1 MTRKYTDNAATTLA
15 QQLLVGGTTLQVAA
29 GKGDNFP
36 AVTGRGAAG
45 SAPDYF
51 ILTLEDAALNREKIK
66 VEQRAAGNDV
76 LGSVG
81 YPLVRGYGGTVARGW
96 NVGDI
101 VDLRWEKDEATDIE
115 DKVQAGALGRL
126 FGLKGSTTN
135 GLNMGFYG
143 GQLVVDG
150 VVTAVADGV
159 LALTAAQINYVE
171 RSTAGVVSANIVGFS
186 ADKIPMYQ
194 ITTDAGGITAI
205 VDKRADNLPPFG
217 YLNKN
222 VAGNLNIVLSA
233 DEARAITIEISGALT
248 GNIDLVFPNVK
259 RMWILRNSTT
269 GNFSVTP
276 KVAGQAGAVLPA
288 STQGKRMLV
297 YGDGADIRAGSSAI
311 GANYSEFASA
321 TAMLFVQ
328 TSAPLGWTKS
338 VTHNNK
344 ALRIVSGAA
353 GSGGSDAFTSVFGI
367 KSTNGFTLSTG
378 EMPNHAH
385 NFTGRDNIGSAS
397 KPAAAIDPQD
407 LLTYTT
413 QGTGGGG
420 AHAHTIPTID
430 LAYVDAIIATKD

>member
-1 MTRKYTDNAATTLA
+1 MTRKYTDNAGTTLA
-15 QQLLVGGTTLQVAA
+15 QQLLIGGTTLQVAA

-51 ILTLEDAALNREKIK
+51 VITLEDAAGNREKIK

-81 YPLVRGYGGTVARGW
+81 YPLVRAYDGTVARQW
-96 NVGDI
+96 NPGDI
-101 VDLRWEKDEATDIE
+101 VDLRWEKSEAIDVE
-115 DKVQAGALGRL
+115 DKIQAGAVGRL

-150 VVTAVADGV
+150 VITAIADAV
-159 LALTAAQINYVE
+159 LALTAAQTNYIE
-171 RSTAGVVSANIVGFS
+171 RTVAGVVSTNIVGFS
-186 ADKIPMYQ
+186 ADKIPLYQ

-205 VDKRADNLPPFG
+205 VDKRSANLPTFG
-217 YLNKN
+217 YIQKSLA
-222 VAGNLNIVLSA
+222 AGGTIVLTA
-233 DEARAITIEISGALT
+233 DEARAEMIEFT
-248 GNIDLVFPNVK
+248 GVLPNNTNVEFPNVK
-259 RMWILRNSTT
+259 RMWLIRNSCT
-269 GNFSVTP
+269 GSFSITP
-276 KVAGQAGAVLPA
+276 KVNGQAGAAMPA
-288 STQGKRMLV
+288 STQGKRMLI
-297 YGDGADIRAGSSAI
+297 YGDGTDIRAGGSAI
-311 GANYSEFASA
+311 GANYSEFASG
-321 TAMLFVQ
+321 TPMLFVQ

-338 VTHNNK
+338 TTHNNK

-353 GSGGSDAFTSVFGI
+353 GSGGSDAFTSVFGA
-367 KSTNGFTLSTG
+367 KSTNGFTLTTN
-378 EMPNHAH
+378 EMPSHSH
-385 NFTGRDNIGSAS
+385 NFTGRDNIGSTA

-413 QGTGGGG
+413 QATGSSG

-430 LAYVDAIIATKD
+430 LAYVDVIIATKD

>member
-1 MTRKYTDNAATTLA
+1 M
-15 QQLLVGGTTLQVAA
+15 
-29 GKGDNFP
+29 
-36 AVTGRGAAG
+36 
-45 SAPDYF
+45 
-51 ILTLEDAALNREKIK
+51 I
-66 VEQRAAGNDV
+66 
-76 LGSVG
+76 
-81 YPLVRGYGGTVARGW
+81 
-96 NVGDI
+96 DI
-101 VDLRWEKDEATDIE
+101 D
-115 DKVQAGALGRL
+115 DKVQAGTLGRM
-126 FGLKGSTTN
+126 FGIKGSTTA
-135 GLNMGFYG
+135 GLNFGYYG

-150 VVTAVADGV
+150 VVTAIADGIA
-159 LALTAAQINYVE
+159 ALVAAQTNYVE
-171 RSTAGVVSANIVGFS
+171 RTRRASSAPTRSGLLPNKV
-186 ADKIPMYQ
+186 PMYQ
-194 ITTDAGGITAI
+194 VVTDATGITTIT
-205 VDKRADNLPPFG
+205 DKRAANAAPLG